1 MKRLQEQDPEA
12 IGAAVRILRAGG
24 VVAAPTETVYG
35 LLARWS
41 DSAARE
47 RIYQL
52 KHRPANKRL
61 QMLAPSLTA
70 AEAAGLL
77 PHPALPAIA
86 AAFWPGA
93 LTVVAPARNNDS
105 IGLRIPAHPFILAV
119 LHELG
124 EPLAATSANLSG
136 QTPATNADDAV
147 RNLNGEP
154 DLLVDGGVVTLT
166 AGAASTVLSLLS
178 EPPSILRAGP
188 IDLQAVMAAIRQG
201 SR

>member
-1 MKRLQEQDPEA
+1 
-12 IGAAVRILRAGG
+12 
-24 VVAAPTETVYG
+24 
-35 LLARWS
+35 
-41 DSAARE
+41 
-47 RIYQL
+47 
-52 KHRPANKRL
+52 
-61 QMLAPSLTA
+61 
-70 AEAAGLL
+70 
-77 PHPALPAIA
+77 
-86 AAFWPGA
+86 
-93 LTVVAPARNNDS
+93 
-105 IGLRIPAHPFILAV
+105 
-119 LHELG
+119 G

>member
-124 EPLAATSANLSG
+124 
-136 QTPATNADDAV
+136 
-147 RNLNGEP
+147 
-154 DLLVDGGVVTLT
+154 
-166 AGAASTVLSLLS
+166 
-178 EPPSILRAGP
+178 
-188 IDLQAVMAAIRQG
+188 
-201 SR
+201 